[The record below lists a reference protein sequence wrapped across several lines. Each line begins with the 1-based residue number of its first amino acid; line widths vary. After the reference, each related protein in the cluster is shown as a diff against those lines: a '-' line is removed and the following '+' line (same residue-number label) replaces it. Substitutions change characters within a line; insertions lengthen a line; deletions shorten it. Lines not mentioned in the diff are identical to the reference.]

1 MEDNKKPK
9 GGLID
14 QLLAKAA
21 PVIEERIDE
30 LKHEVAAEFKTIND
44 KLDKLLEAK

>member
-1 MEDNKKPK
+1 MMK
-9 GGLID
+9 GKGLID
-14 QLLAKAA
+14 QLLEKAA

-30 LKHEVAAEFKTIND
+30 LKGEIAVEFKQLND

>member
-1 MEDNKKPK
+1 MESKNKGK
-9 GGLID
+9 GLID

-30 LKHEVAAEFKTIND
+30 LKREVAVEFKNIND
-44 KLDKLLEAK
+44 KLDKLLGH